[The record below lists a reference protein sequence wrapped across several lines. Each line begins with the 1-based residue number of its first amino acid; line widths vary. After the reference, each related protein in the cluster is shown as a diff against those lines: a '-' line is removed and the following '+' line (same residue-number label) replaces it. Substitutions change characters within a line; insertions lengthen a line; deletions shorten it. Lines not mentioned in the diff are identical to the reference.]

1 MELKEYLAILLRRW
15 YFVVVVPLLVLAGVI
30 YQASQTT
37 TTYTATLRMA
47 VARTP
52 DAPAPEED
60 FFRYD
65 QYYAYLASEYLIDD
79 LVEVVRGNVF
89 AADVSRMLM
98 ASEGI
103 EVSPGEIQGSLASER
118 INRILT
124 IRITSGDPNRAVVIA
139 QAAAATLEEKA
150 GNYFNFP
157 NASDIVSVTPVQLP
171 ENASANSQR
180 QQLILALQVII
191 GLFAGVLIA
200 FLVDYLD
207 DTLRSPETA
216 SAALGLPVVGTI
228 PEGKGG
234 R

>member
-1 MELKEYLAILLRRW
+1 MELKEYLVILRRRW

-30 YQASQTT
+30 YQASQATT
-37 TTYTATLRMA
+37 SYTATVRMA

-52 DAPAPEED
+52 DVPPPQD
-60 FFRYD
+60 NVFRYD

-89 AADVSRMLM
+89 AGDVSRMLM
-98 ASEGI
+98 ASDGI
-103 EVSPGEIQGSLASER
+103 EVSPGEIQGALASER

-124 IRITSGDPNRAVVIA
+124 IRITSGDPNRAVAIA

-150 GNYFNFP
+150 GSYFNFP
-157 NASDIVSVTPVQLP
+157 NASDIVSVTPVQVP
-171 ENASANSQR
+171 DYAVANSQR
-180 QQLILALQVII
+180 QQLMLALQVIV
-191 GLFAGVLIA
+191 GLFAGVVIA

-207 DTLRSPETA
+207 DTLRSPETV
-216 SAALGLPVVGTI
+216 SAALGLPVIGTI